1 MLGLEEGCS
10 CFSILTDGSTTSL
23 TERLF
28 FSISGRKAPEGQ
40 HQDHTEAPD
49 KRVKAMKATT
59 QLLGPRHSSS
69 PRAKPA
75 VLRRVTRS
83 PLLMPALRSPGPGRP
98 PAAALM
104 AGPRCRPGLSGDAP
118 PTASWLPSAQGV
130 AIRSRPTAVVLLC
143 APRDCR
149 AAPGPTPPHAQG
161 TTHPRDLRGRAA
173 ARGTVG
179 VVVRA

>member
-1 MLGLEEGCS
+1 MGNGTGWVLGLEEGCS

-75 VLRRVTRS
+75 VLRRVARS
-83 PLLMPALRSPGPGRP
+83 PLLIPAVRGQRGSHCEAPAQAAPLR
-98 PAAALM
+98 
-104 AGPRCRPGLSGDAP
+104 
-118 PTASWLPSAQGV
+118 LPSW
-130 AIRSRPTAVVLLC
+130 
-143 APRDCR
+143 
-149 AAPGPTPPHAQG
+149 
-161 TTHPRDLRGRAA
+161 RGRGAGRDSAA
-173 ARGTVG
+173 TLLPRPHGSRQHRGL
-179 VVVRA
+179 R